1 MHHAS
6 CTMHAS
12 WLVQFTNDTKP
23 KGYPLTKLYSKIV
36 ANQVPV
42 AQQNALISPVQLPYY
57 FFCV

>member
-1 MHHAS
+1 
-6 CTMHAS
+6 MHAS